1 MGMAYRMDWALE
13 GQSWQPKFRPGPEI
27 WSQRSP
33 GRIPASLSLAARD
46 LLDVG
51 PAKSLQG
58 ARNLEAIFLAHRLAA
73 TKPCADSL
81 IACTKSRFFPF
92 NLPSPYF
99 ILSSTSLLCLIVLH
113 VSVLAIPAS
122 SLWIETRV
130 CVIVS
135 VRNYFHHA
143 HRIRLYFSFADAP
156 ETFLTSHPSPT
167 PFTTAHTHQ
176 NSQS

>member
-1 MGMAYRMDWALE
+1 MVSWAWLTE
-13 GQSWQPKFRPGPEI
+13 WIRLWKVRVGNQSSGLAL
-27 WSQRSP
+27 RS
-33 GRIPASLSLAARD
+33 GASDRRDVFPRLSRWLRGTCLMLD
-46 LLDVG
+46 LRKACRALG
-51 PAKSLQG
+51 TCT
-58 ARNLEAIFLAHRLAA
+58 AIFLAHRLAA

-81 IACTKSRFFPF
+81 IACTKSRFFPYDLHISF
-92 NLPSPYF
+92 SLSP
-99 ILSSTSLLCLIVLH
+99 LSCLIVLH
-113 VSVLAIPAS
+113 VSVPAIPALS
-122 SLWIETRV
+122 PWIETRV

-167 PFTTAHTHQ
+167 PSTTAHTHQ

>member
-1 MGMAYRMDWALE
+1 MLTDGSGLWKVRVGNQSSGLAL
-13 GQSWQPKFRPGPEI
+13 
-27 WSQRSP
+27 RS
-33 GRIPASLSLAARD
+33 GASDRRDVFPRLLSLAARD

-51 PAKSLQG
+51 PEKSLQG
-58 ARNLEAIFLAHRLAA
+58 ARNLDGNFSC
-73 TKPCADSL
+73 TSL
-81 IACTKSRFFPF
+81 GFAGCGHQALCRFFDRMHKKPF
-92 NLPSPYF
+92 FPLRSPYF
-99 ILSSTSLLCLIVLH
+99 ILSFTSLSCLIVLH
-113 VSVLAIPAS
+113 VSVPAIPALS
-122 SLWIETRV
+122 PWIETRV

-167 PFTTAHTHQ
+167 PSTTAHTHQ